1 MNYEAWRCTYQSSEQ
16 AARAA
21 YEMVVKLVAQRD
33 ELVEVAKLVLSAVDN
48 RQDRDFA
55 LMNIDLSEAA
65 EIARTAIA
73 KIRAQATTRLQRGKY
88 GKDES
93 KTA

>member
-1 MNYEAWRCTYQSSEQ
+1 MTYEAWRCTYQSSEQ

-21 YEMVVKLVAQRD
+21 YDTVEKLAAQRD

-73 KIRAQATTRLQRGKY
+73 KVRAQATDQ
-88 GKDES
+88 
-93 KTA
+93 TAKG